1 MMINGTHLI
10 NRAWIRNR
18 DIAGRYVAVHEQRE
32 SLTCHIADRV
42 FPCICAYSSIVA
54 CLAGAYSCCVQRCRQ
69 QQVIII
75 HCCLDPD
82 VNVSPDAFAAEHGGI
97 RSCNILPTEG
107 ILSLV
112 PVPTVNPPPP
122 KKKSLREFGVGFGE
136 FAAIQHCRFCHRR
149 PNWFY
154 EQNCATRNVHI
165 G

>member
-112 PVPTVNPPPP
+112 PVPTVNPPPQ
-122 KKKSLREFGVGFGE
+122 KKKVCGNSASVSGNLLLFNTVAFVIVDLIGFMSKIVPQGT
-136 FAAIQHCRFCHRR
+136 F
-149 PNWFY
+149 
-154 EQNCATRNVHI
+154 T
-165 G
+165 